1 MGSALFKYEIIFSP
15 GRISGAQNNSGLRG
29 TWSWNSSNFHSDDV
43 MDSSYTDPDFVPMY
57 SLDGIDDVIVAVRVV
72 VITHVWFHFSVVNE
86 SGKWQSHLTLVVARS
101 PNKLQYMERD

>member
-1 MGSALFKYEIIFSP
+1 
-15 GRISGAQNNSGLRG
+15 
-29 TWSWNSSNFHSDDV
+29 
-43 MDSSYTDPDFVPMY
+43 MY